1 MSHGKVGI
9 PGTKGIDK
17 IRNLSKSAIGY
28 GKGEA
33 LDISLR
39 QHDEFDGYDFAE

>member
-9 PGTKGIDK
+9 PGRKGIDK

-28 GKGEA
+28 EKGEA
-33 LDISLR
+33 LDVKFETA
-39 QHDEFDGYDFAE
+39 HEFDGYDFAE